1 MSPFVSGVGIGL
13 AIAAPVGPIG
23 VLCIRRA
30 LAAGA
35 GSAFAT
41 GLGAALADAC
51 YGAVAAFGLTVV
63 SSILLAWQTVLA
75 AVGGLML
82 LVLGVRTGLAEPA
95 GAPAAAGS
103 GSLARQFG
111 ETFLLTLSNPATILS
126 FLAVFAS
133 LGAVGSGPGDAAA
146 MVLGVFVGSALWW
159 LTLSMVVARL
169 RARITRS
176 AMRWI
181 NRIAGCTLVAFGLGA
196 MAAALRAG

>member
-30 LAAGA
+30 LASGVR
-35 GSAFAT
+35 SAFAT

-51 YGAVAAFGLTVV
+51 YGAVAAFGLTAV
-63 SSILLAWQTVLA
+63 SSLLLAWQAVLA
-75 AVGGLML
+75 GGGALVL
-82 LVLGVRTGLAEPA
+82 LVLGVRTAIAEPA
-95 GAPAAAGS
+95 SGPAPGGA

-133 LGAVGSGPGDAAA
+133 LGAVGSGAGEAAT

-159 LTLSMVVARL
+159 LTLSVVVARL
-169 RARITRS
+169 RARVTRPV
-176 AMRWI
+176 MRWI
-181 NRIAGCTLVAFGLGA
+181 NRIAGCTLVAFGLVA
-196 MAAALRAG
+196 MVAALRAG